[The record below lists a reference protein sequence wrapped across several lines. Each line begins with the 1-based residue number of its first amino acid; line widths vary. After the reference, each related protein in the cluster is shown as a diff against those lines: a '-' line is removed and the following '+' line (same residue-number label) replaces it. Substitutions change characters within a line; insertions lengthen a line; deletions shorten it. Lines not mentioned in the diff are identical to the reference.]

1 MKRNYPNYIVV
12 CRFLFIILQLLEGK
26 KTLINQKPVEGDI
39 KNSNDDYLINSFL
52 SISKVQYF
60 IIQELSPDNESH

>member
-1 MKRNYPNYIVV
+1 MPVFVHNSSAAR
-12 CRFLFIILQLLEGK
+12 RK